1 MSGGL
6 DLEQRYRRVLRLLP
20 GYYRDKW
27 EEDMVAAFL
36 DGWLTGDPDED
47 SVTMEYD
54 RPTRGEIVSVIVLG
68 GPLRLRGVGGA
79 PQVAPWRRRTPPPL
93 LRLGAGGAE
102 RGAGSD
108 AGARGLGSQPARA
121 VRPQPPPD
129 RLAPATAGRV
139 LADARV
145 RDR

>member
-1 MSGGL
+1 MSGDL

-54 RPTRGEIVSVIVLG
+54 RPTRPESPAWPAWPPGCTWAARALRAATSPG
-68 GPLRLRGVGGA
+68 G
-79 PQVAPWRRRTPPPL
+79 RRC
-93 LRLGAGGAE
+93 G
-102 RGAGSD
+102 RGARRA
-108 AGARGLGSQPARA
+108 AGARGLGPGPGRCSPGA
-121 VRPQPPPD
+121 
-129 RLAPATAGRV
+129 AT
-139 LADARV
+139 
-145 RDR
+145 